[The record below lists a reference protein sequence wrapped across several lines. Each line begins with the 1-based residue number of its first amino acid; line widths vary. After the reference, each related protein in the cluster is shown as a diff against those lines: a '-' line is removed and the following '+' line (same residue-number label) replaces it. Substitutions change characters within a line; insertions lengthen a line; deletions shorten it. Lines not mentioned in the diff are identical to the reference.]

1 MSSTKWNLD
10 TTHSIA
16 EFAVKHLMIS
26 TVKGRFKTVSGTAE
40 TDAAGTLKSASV
52 TIDVASID
60 TNVEARDTHLRSA
73 DFFDVATFPSMTF
86 TSTKIEQSGDEI
98 SVTGDFTM
106 RGVTKPL
113 TMKGEITGTMTD
125 PWGMSRAAINVSAKI
140 KRSDWGLTWN
150 AALETGGVV
159 VGDEVKITLEAEAV
173 AEKAAVPAKEV
184 AAAV

>member
-1 MSSTKWNLD
+1 MKWTLD

-26 TVKGRFKTVSGTAE
+26 TVKGRFKSVTGSGE
-40 TDAAGTLKSASV
+40 TNADGTLRSAIV

-60 TNVEARDTHLRSA
+60 SNVEQRDTHLRSA
-73 DFFDVATFPSMTF
+73 DFFDVANYPTMTF
-86 TSTKIEQSGDEI
+86 TSTNVVQKGDQI
-98 SVTGDFTM
+98 TITGDFTM
-106 RGVTKPL
+106 RGVTRPL
-113 TMKGEITGTMTD
+113 TLTGEISGVMKD
-125 PWGMSRAAINVSAKI
+125 PWGMSRSALNVSAKI

-159 VGDEVKITLEAEAV
+159 VSDDVKISVEFEAVAEAV
-173 AEKAAVPAKEV
+173 AAPAGEV

>member
-1 MSSTKWNLD
+1 MKWTLD

-26 TVKGRFKTVSGTAE
+26 TVKGRFKTVTGTAE
-40 TDAAGTLKSASV
+40 TNADGTLKNAVV
-52 TIDVASID
+52 TIDVAS
-60 TNVEARDTHLRSA
+60 
-73 DFFDVATFPSMTF
+73 FPAMTF
-86 TSTKIEQSGDEI
+86 TSTTVEQHGEDI
-98 SVTGDFTM
+98 AITGDFTM

-113 TMKGEITGTMTD
+113 TMKGEISSVMKD
-125 PWGMSRAAINVSAKI
+125 PWGLSRAAINVSAKI

-159 VGDEVKITLEAEAV
+159 VSDEVKITLEAEAV
-173 AEKAAVPAKEV
+173 AEAAAEPAKEV